1 MFLGGDTAV
10 VADHVAGC
18 KIFDEFC
25 ITAFGTDKGDVQV
38 GTERLHG
45 L

>member
-18 KIFDEFC
+18 EIFDEFC

-38 GTERLHG
+38 GTGRLHG